1 MLKEKLNKI
10 NIILASGSP
19 RRQQFFKEMD
29 LHYTIRL
36 KEIEEIYPEHL
47 QAEEITNF
55 LAELKA
61 NAFENELKENDVLV
75 TSDTIVWLNG
85 KALGKPKDYEDAFE
99 MLQQLANQTHEV
111 ITSVCLKSIDKTEV
125 FHCVTKVTFANL
137 SDEAIKY
144 YLDNYQP
151 FDKAGSYG
159 IQDWIGLVGI
169 SKIEGSYTNV
179 VGLPTEMLFQKLM
192 NYAETN

>member
-61 NAFENELKENDVLV
+61 SAFENELKGNDILV

-85 KALGKPKDYEDAFE
+85 KALGKPRDYDDAFKI
-99 MLQQLANQTHEV
+99 LQQLANQTHEV
-111 ITSVCLKSIDKTEV
+111 ITSVCLKSIDKTDV
-125 FHCVTKVTFANL
+125 FHCVTKVTFSDL
-137 SDEAIKY
+137 SDEAIRY
-144 YLDNYQP
+144 YLDNYKP

-159 IQDWIGLVGI
+159 IQDWIGLIGI

-192 NYAETN
+192 NYV

>member
-137 SDEAIKY
+137 SDEAIRY

-159 IQDWIGLVGI
+159 IQDWIGLIGI

-179 VGLPTEMLFQKLM
+179 VGLPTEMLFKKLM
-192 NYAETN
+192 NYA

>member
-61 NAFENELKENDVLV
+61 SAFENELKENDVLV

-85 KALGKPKDYEDAFE
+85 KALGKPKDYDDAFK

-111 ITSVCLKSIDKTEV
+111 ITSVCLKSIDKTDV
-125 FHCVTKVTFANL
+125 FHNVTKVTFANL
-137 SDEAIKY
+137 SDEAITY
-144 YLDNYQP
+144 YLNNYQP

-159 IQDWIGLVGI
+159 IQDWIGLIVI

-192 NYAETN
+192 NYV

>member
-61 NAFENELKENDVLV
+61 SAFENELKENDILV
-75 TSDTIVWLNG
+75 TSDTIVWLKG
-85 KALGKPKDYEDAFE
+85 KALGKPKDYDDSFQ

-111 ITSVCLKSIDKTEV
+111 ITSVCLKSIDKTDV
-125 FHCVTKVTFANL
+125 FHCVTRVTFSDL
-137 SDEAIKY
+137 SDEAIQY

-159 IQDWIGLVGI
+159 IQDWIGLIGI